1 MDQAALFARGKKL
14 LGKTAGG
21 LIVKAIRQMGEE
33 KFAAFLD
40 EAEKA
45 AFVSPRDYLGALMKA
60 PPATQVSTAAPMDRS
75 LESKAWFVA
84 RGIYTDRLYVSEADY
99 VRIVKAGL
107 ATAEQAAVHSG
118 RSLPALSR
126 TAG

>member
-1 MDQAALFARGKKL
+1 MDQAVLFARGKKL
-14 LGKTAGG
+14 LGRTAGG
-21 LIVKAIRQMGEE
+21 LIVKAIRAIGED

-40 EAEKA
+40 EAEKQ

-60 PPATQVSTAAPMDRS
+60 PPATQISTVAPMDRS
-75 LESKAWFVA
+75 LENKAWFVA
-84 RGIYTDRLYVSEADY
+84 RGIHTDRLYVSPSDY
-99 VRIVKAGL
+99 ARMVRDGMV
-107 ATAEQAAVHSG
+107 TPEQAAVHSG